1 MFRVA
6 ESRNGNRIRAFLEI
20 QSLCSYAV
28 SFSTARGRCL
38 SPVNLMSCTSSLS
51 YLRRVSKMSNLGLDA
66 GEDFYTE
73 AAERAEKT
81 EWVRQMM
88 EEFLQGTRGIR
99 SGLSVRAAT
108 A

>member
-1 MFRVA
+1 
-6 ESRNGNRIRAFLEI
+6 
-20 QSLCSYAV
+20 
-28 SFSTARGRCL
+28 
-38 SPVNLMSCTSSLS
+38 
-51 YLRRVSKMSNLGLDA
+51 MSNLGLDA